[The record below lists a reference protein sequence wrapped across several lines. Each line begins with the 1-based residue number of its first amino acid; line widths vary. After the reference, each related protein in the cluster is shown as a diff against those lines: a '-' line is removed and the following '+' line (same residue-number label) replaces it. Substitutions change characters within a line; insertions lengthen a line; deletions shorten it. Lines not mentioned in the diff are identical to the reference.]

1 MKRKLSI
8 LLAAAMVTSML
19 PVGVLGATKND
30 ITSTPQMTTNSE
42 WSIKEGNVDRAP
54 QVVFEASN
62 DILAGEQVTLTLT
75 GAEWAFYEIGNY
87 DSNSSDVR
95 NAVQYVDGKDPD
107 TEKQKRAPWI
117 SDKVASS
124 NTSDRQMVDPD
135 GTALNNRVAEQNLK
149 AAARVYVH
157 SRNSDGTVP
166 TTDYDPGSTSGDNVT
181 VDTSVTQIS
190 VSDRVYADSSKYNDI
205 YGTNGVYATYKTNKQ
220 IYDAAVLAYNT
231 AESEFNYAKS
241 HYDSLSSDAEKAI
254 YLQDTLRPAQNKF
267 NETQTAKNNAATT
280 LKSSI
285 QIVNTEINNLK
296 TNSSSNKS
304 SLERL
309 ALTYNTA
316 KSRVDTLISAGLD
329 PNAPNSG
336 SVANKTALQEL
347 TEAAAAFNT
356 LARNTQNKVYSTD
369 DGIGNGVDLGVN
381 NVPTYVLG
389 TDANGK
395 IIIINYDFSP
405 VNTTTKS
412 VGKINFK
419 EVQFEAH
426 NVLSF
431 RLNQNIAKGDKI
443 AIPLLVKVYESSPT
457 VEITSPTGQFTS
469 SNFTI
474 ASVSTA
480 TTIATTGSTPS
491 FADTANL
498 EPIVI
503 SESTPGAFKSND
515 RYTNFIRLTLPSG
528 FAWVKTGT
536 SPWSKVTTGTGVT
549 YEKSGGLDVSGWI
562 TSNNSSINRNANIG
576 NNYDVN
582 NEIRYR
588 AGSAIIDP
596 DDNGVLIISLYH
608 DNTFKYNT
616 EDNAISKITLS
627 NAKISSKKATAKEG
641 DVTVNITGQNVT
653 SQKLTI
659 ARYGDY
665 KILFDVKD
673 GTVVDRVAGRSY
685 LKDSDN
691 VKSSVVRF
699 EENVENSWYP
709 ERRTE
714 FVVNKG
720 NIRAVDVKVLD
731 SVTSAGNGK
740 ADENGISHSELVNGV
755 TVTNTVEDL
764 SGNAITEAN
773 VKKDT
778 VLDGDNEKD
787 YKRGY
792 FKGGTRDFGDYLYI
806 TSNEGSN
813 RDFRRFVMNEFNVAS
828 TLNNIKTGERKSRT
842 QMELTFYVEV
852 EALSDGWNKPEDK
865 DLTLTLQGGAVAEK
879 DQRTIKI
886 TNLKEPL
893 TISEYKTT
901 DVNLGYQDVKL
912 DTITVTENFVGGF
925 QPVFN
930 SPSILG
936 NDDLK
941 FRAVTTDSLKDNA
954 SASAGLG
961 DNEAA
966 DTPQG
971 VTDGKVVGDVLIKDH
986 KVIRESTEISKIMIS
1001 PKVDLVRYIPVGKYP
1016 IEIQNIDELGT
1027 DKELPDFIN
1036 VITAAENQTTN
1047 YASDV
1052 KIVVD
1057 GKTTVMKVGDK
1068 EFTMNAPAFNK
1079 DDLTMLPLRDV
1090 AKALGI
1096 SENNIGYD
1104 DETGYATIGAFN
1116 RIINVKDGSK
1126 IMKLDGGDVPMLGAA
1141 YIDPTTQ
1148 RMYVPIGDLAR
1159 ALNIQTQWD
1168 EATNTATLNPTV
1180 KTGTNADLEV
1190 KTDK

>member
-19 PVGVLGATKND
+19 PVGVLGATENR
-30 ITSTPQMTTNSE
+30 ITAVPQMTTNSE
-42 WSIKEGNVDRAP
+42 WSIKEGNVNTAP
-54 QVVFEASN
+54 QLVFEASN
-62 DILAGEQVTLTLT
+62 DITAGEQVTLTLT
-75 GAEWAFYEIGNY
+75 GAEWAFYNIGNY
-87 DSNSSDVR
+87 DTNSNDVR
-95 NAVQYVDGKDPD
+95 NAVQYTQGTDPD
-107 TEKQKRAPWI
+107 TGKTKYAPWI

-124 NTSDRQMVDPD
+124 NTIERQSVDPD
-135 GTALNNRVAEQNLK
+135 GTSLSNSVAEQNLK
-149 AAARVYVH
+149 AAARVYVQ
-157 SRNSDGTVP
+157 SRNTDGSTP
-166 TTDYDPGSTSGDNVT
+166 TTDYDPGSSSGDNVT
-181 VDTSVTQIS
+181 VDTSVTKLT
-190 VSDRVYADSSKYNDI
+190 VTDRVYANANDYNSI
-205 YGTNGVYATYKTNKQ
+205 YNGTNTPYT
-220 IYDAAVLAYNT
+220 AYNT
-231 AESEFNYAKS
+231 ALNNYNTAVANYNTALNDLNSKKATYNNMAAG
-241 HYDSLSSDAEKAI
+241 YDKDYYYTTTMI
-254 YLQDTLRPAQNKF
+254 PAQNAHDVA
-267 NETQTAKNNAATT
+267 ETAKNNTATVLKSAIQVINSRIDTLRTTSASNRSNLTT
-280 LKSSI
+280 LAS
-285 QIVNTEINNLK
+285 
-296 TNSSSNKS
+296 
-304 SLERL
+304 
-309 ALTYNTA
+309 TYNTA
-316 KSRVDTLISAGLD
+316 KANLDSLISLNIATPAD
-329 PNAPNSG
+329 YQKVYDA
-336 SVANKTALQEL
+336 AL
-347 TEAAAAFNT
+347 AFNNKAT
-356 LARNTQNKVYSTD
+356 ETQNKIISSN
-369 DGIGNGVDLGVN
+369 DGVSSSETLADVAY
-381 NVPTYVLG
+381 VPY
-389 TDANGK
+389 TDATG
-395 IIIINYDFSP
+395 
-405 VNTTTKS
+405 NTTYPVTASRDATKT

-419 EVQFEAH
+419 EVNFEAY

-431 RLNQNIAKGDKI
+431 RLNQNIVKGDKI
-443 AIPLLVKVYESSPT
+443 AIPLLVKVYETSPT
-457 VEITSPTGQFTS
+457 VQITSPTGQFTS

-480 TTIATTGSTPS
+480 ATVVTTGSTPS

-549 YEKSGGLDVSGWI
+549 YEKSGGLDVSGWV
-562 TSNNSSINRNANIG
+562 TSTNSSINRNANITTG
-576 NNYDVN
+576 TSND
-582 NEIRYR
+582 EARYR

-596 DDNGVLIISLYH
+596 NDNGVLVVALSA
-608 DNTFKYNT
+608 DNSFKYNT
-616 EDNAISKITLS
+616 EVNAISKITVT

-641 DVTVNITGQNVT
+641 DVTANITGQNVT
-653 SQKLTI
+653 SQKLTL
-659 ARYGDY
+659 AVYGDY

-720 NIRAVDVKVLD
+720 DIRAVDVKVLD
-731 SVTSAGNGK
+731 SVTSAGDGT
-740 ADENGISHSELVNGV
+740 ATDLGISHGELVNGV

-764 SGNAITEAN
+764 SGNTITQAN
-773 VKKDT
+773 VDKDT

-787 YKRGY
+787 FKRGY

-852 EALSDGWNKPEDK
+852 KALSDGWNKPEDK

-901 DVNLGYQDVKL
+901 DVNLGYQNVPL
-912 DTITVTENFVGGF
+912 DTVTVTENFVAGF

-930 SPSILG
+930 SPAVKG

-941 FRAVTTDSLKDNA
+941 FRVMTTDALKDNA
-954 SASAGLG
+954 SAGAGLG
-961 DNEAA
+961 ANEAA

-986 KVIRESTEISKIMIS
+986 KVIRESSEISKIMIT
-1001 PKVDLVRYIPVGKYP
+1001 PTVDLVRYIPVGKYP
-1016 IEIQNIDELGT
+1016 VELQHIDELGSNV
-1027 DKELPDFIN
+1027 ELPDFIN

>member
-19 PVGVLGATKND
+19 PVGVLGATSNS

-42 WSIKEGNVDRAP
+42 WSIKEGNVNTAP
-54 QVVFEASN
+54 QLVFEANN
-62 DILAGEQVTLTLT
+62 DMSAGEQVTLTLT
-75 GAEWAFYEIGNY
+75 GAEWAFYNIGNY
-87 DSNSSDVR
+87 DTNSNDVR
-95 NAVQYVDGKDPD
+95 NAVQYTQGTDPD
-107 TEKQKRAPWI
+107 TGKTKYAPWI

-124 NTSDRQMVDPD
+124 NTIERQSVDPD
-135 GTALNNRVAEQNLK
+135 GTSLSNSVAEQNLK
-149 AAARVYVH
+149 AAARVYVY
-157 SRNSDGTVP
+157 SRNDGGSTP
-166 TTDYDPGSTSGDNVT
+166 TTDYDPGSSSGDNVT
-181 VDTSVTQIS
+181 VDTSVTKLT
-190 VSDRVYADSSKYNDI
+190 VTDRVYADAADYNIIYAPSTSTTKSPYSVYSEALNDYNRKVSDYNIALNDLNSKKAIYNNMTA
-205 YGTNGVYATYKTNKQ
+205 G
-220 IYDAAVLAYNT
+220 YDKDLYYDETMKPAQTAYNT
-231 AESEFNYAKS
+231 AETAKNAAATFLKS
-241 HYDSLSSDAEKAI
+241 AI
-254 YLQDTLRPAQNKF
+254 QVINGRIDTLRTKSASNRS
-267 NETQTAKNNAATT
+267 NLTT
-280 LKSSI
+280 LAS
-285 QIVNTEINNLK
+285 
-296 TNSSSNKS
+296 
-304 SLERL
+304 
-309 ALTYNTA
+309 TYNTA
-316 KSRVDTLISAGLD
+316 KANLDSLISLGIATPANYQEVD
-329 PNAPNSG
+329 NA
-336 SVANKTALQEL
+336 AL
-347 TEAAAAFNT
+347 AFNNK
-356 LARNTQNKVYSTD
+356 AKETQGKNVSSN
-369 DGIGNGVDLGVN
+369 DGVSLNEIAEVNYVPDTSGNYPV
-381 NVPTYVLG
+381 TASS
-389 TDANGK
+389 DA
-395 IIIINYDFSP
+395 
-405 VNTTTKS
+405 TKT

-419 EVQFEAH
+419 EVNFEAY

-431 RLNQNIAKGDKI
+431 RLNQNIVKGDKI
-443 AIPLLVKVYESSPT
+443 AIPLLVKVYETSPT
-457 VEITSPTGQFTS
+457 VQITSPTGQFTS

-480 TTIATTGSTPS
+480 ATVVTTGSTPS

-549 YEKSGGLDVSGWI
+549 YEKSGGLDVSGWV
-562 TSNNSSINRNANIG
+562 TSTNSSINRNANITTG
-576 NNYDVN
+576 TSND
-582 NEIRYR
+582 EARYR

-596 DDNGVLIISLYH
+596 NDNGVLVVALSA
-608 DNTFKYNT
+608 DNSFKYNT
-616 EDNAISKITLS
+616 EVNAISKITVTG
-627 NAKISSKKATAKEG
+627 AKISSKKATAKEG
-641 DVTVNITGQNVT
+641 DVTANITGQNVT
-653 SQKLTI
+653 SQKLTL
-659 ARYGDY
+659 AVYGDY

-720 NIRAVDVKVLD
+720 DIRAVDVKVLD
-731 SVTSAGNGK
+731 SVTSAGDGT
-740 ADENGISHSELVNGV
+740 ATDLGISHGELVNGV

-773 VKKDT
+773 VKKDS

-852 EALSDGWNKPEDK
+852 KALSDGWNKPEDK

-901 DVNLGYQDVKL
+901 DVNLGYQNVPL
-912 DTITVTENFVGGF
+912 DTVTVTENFVAGF

-930 SPSILG
+930 SPAVKG

-941 FRAVTTDSLKDNA
+941 FRVMTTDALKDNA
-954 SASAGLG
+954 SAGAGLG

-986 KVIRESTEISKIMIS
+986 KVIRESSEISKIMIT
-1001 PKVDLVRYIPVGKYP
+1001 PTVDLVRYIPVGKYP
-1016 IEIQNIDELGT
+1016 VELQHIDELGSNV
-1027 DKELPDFIN
+1027 ELPDFIN

>member
-19 PVGVLGATKND
+19 PVGVLGATSNS

-42 WSIKEGNVDRAP
+42 WSIKEGNVNTAP
-54 QVVFEASN
+54 QLVFEANN
-62 DILAGEQVTLTLT
+62 DISAGEQVTLTLT
-75 GAEWAFYEIGNY
+75 GAEWAFYNIGNY
-87 DSNSSDVR
+87 DTNSNDVR
-95 NAVQYVDGKDPD
+95 NAVQYTQGTDPD
-107 TEKQKRAPWI
+107 TGKTKYAPWI
-117 SDKVASS
+117 SDKVAAS
-124 NTSDRQMVDPD
+124 NTIERQSVDPD
-135 GTALNNRVAEQNLK
+135 GTSLSNSVAEQNLK
-149 AAARVYVH
+149 AAARVYVY
-157 SRNSDGTVP
+157 SRNDGGSTP
-166 TTDYDPGSTSGDNVT
+166 TTDYDPGSSSGDNVT
-181 VDTSVTQIS
+181 VDTSVTKLT
-190 VSDRVYADSSKYNDI
+190 VTDRVYADANDYNSI
-205 YGTNGVYATYKTNKQ
+205 YNNTNSPYT
-220 IYDAAVLAYNT
+220 AYNT
-231 AESEFNYAKS
+231 ALNNYNTAVSTYNTALNDLNSK
-241 HYDSLSSDAEKAI
+241 KAI
-254 YLQDTLRPAQNKF
+254 YNNMAAGYDKDHYYTDTMLPAQNAHDVAETAKNTTATSLKTAIQVINSRIDTLRATSASNRS
-267 NETQTAKNNAATT
+267 NLTT
-280 LKSSI
+280 LAS
-285 QIVNTEINNLK
+285 
-296 TNSSSNKS
+296 
-304 SLERL
+304 
-309 ALTYNTA
+309 TYNTA
-316 KSRVDTLISAGLD
+316 KANLDSLISLD
-329 PNAPNSG
+329 IATPADYQK
-336 SVANKTALQEL
+336 VDDAAL
-347 TEAAAAFNT
+347 AFNNK
-356 LARNTQNKVYSTD
+356 AKETQGKNVSSN
-369 DGIGNGVDLGVN
+369 DGVSLNEIAEVNYVPDTSGNYPV
-381 NVPTYVLG
+381 TASS
-389 TDANGK
+389 DA
-395 IIIINYDFSP
+395 
-405 VNTTTKS
+405 TKT

-419 EVQFEAH
+419 EVNFEAY

-431 RLNQNIAKGDKI
+431 RLNQNIVKGDKI
-443 AIPLLVKVYESSPT
+443 AIPLLVKVYETSPT
-457 VEITSPTGQFTS
+457 VQITSPTGQFTS

-480 TTIATTGSTPS
+480 ATVVTTGSTPS

-549 YEKSGGLDVSGWI
+549 YEKSGGLDVSGWV
-562 TSNNSSINRNANIG
+562 TSTNSSINRNANITTG
-576 NNYDVN
+576 TSND
-582 NEIRYR
+582 EARYR

-596 DDNGVLIISLYH
+596 NDNGVLVVALSA
-608 DNTFKYNT
+608 DNSFKYNT
-616 EDNAISKITLS
+616 EVNAISKITVTG
-627 NAKISSKKATAKEG
+627 AKISSKKATAKEG
-641 DVTVNITGQNVT
+641 DVTANITGQNVT
-653 SQKLTI
+653 SQKLTL
-659 ARYGDY
+659 AVYGDY

-720 NIRAVDVKVLD
+720 DIRAVDVKVLD
-731 SVTSAGNGK
+731 SVTSAGDGT
-740 ADENGISHSELVNGV
+740 ATDLGISHGELVNGV

-764 SGNAITEAN
+764 SGNTITQAN
-773 VKKDT
+773 VDKDT

-787 YKRGY
+787 FKRGY

-852 EALSDGWNKPEDK
+852 KALSDGWNKPEDK

-901 DVNLGYQDVKL
+901 DVNLGYQNVPL
-912 DTITVTENFVGGF
+912 DTVTVTENFVAGF

-930 SPSILG
+930 SPAVKG

-941 FRAVTTDSLKDNA
+941 FRVMTTDALKDNA
-954 SASAGLG
+954 SAGAGLG
-961 DNEAA
+961 ANEAA

-986 KVIRESTEISKIMIS
+986 KVIRESSEISKIMIT
-1001 PKVDLVRYIPVGKYP
+1001 PTVDLVRYIPVGKYP
-1016 IEIQNIDELGT
+1016 VELQHIDELGSNV
-1027 DKELPDFIN
+1027 ELPDFIN

-1190 KTDK
+1190 KTAE

>member
-19 PVGVLGATKND
+19 PMGVSGATLNS
-30 ITSTPQMTTNSE
+30 ITAVPQMTTNSE
-42 WSIKEGNVDRAP
+42 WSFREGNVNLAP
-54 QVVFEASN
+54 QIVFEANN
-62 DILAGEQVTLTLT
+62 DITAGEQVTLTLT
-75 GAEWAFYEIGNY
+75 GAEWAFYDNVDSEGNY
-87 DSNSSDVR
+87 TGSS
-95 NAVQYVDGKDPD
+95 
-107 TEKQKRAPWI
+107 
-117 SDKVASS
+117 SASS
-124 NTSDRQMVDPD
+124 IDPD
-135 GTALNNRVAEQNLK
+135 GTALSNSVAEQNLK
-149 AAARVYVH
+149 AAAKKHVY
-157 SRNSDGTVP
+157 SKNSDGTTPVL
-166 TTDYDPGSTSGDNVT
+166 DYDTGSSSGENVDVNT
-181 VDTSVTQIS
+181 NITKLT
-190 VSDRVYADSSKYNDI
+190 VSDRVYANASD
-205 YGTNGVYATYKTNKQ
+205 
-220 IYDAAVLAYNT
+220 YNT
-231 AESEFNYAKS
+231 TYNAYYGIYSTAKRDYDDAVTVS
-241 HYDSLSSDAEKAI
+241 NNASKDFEAGKKHYEGLTDATEKAL
-254 YLQDTLRPAQNKF
+254 YLQTLTNL
-267 NETQTAKNNAATT
+267 QTVANN
-280 LKSSI
+280 
-285 QIVNTEINNLK
+285 
-296 TNSSSNKS
+296 
-304 SLERL
+304 
-309 ALTYNTA
+309 A
-316 KSRVDTLISAGLD
+316 KSRVNELATPLKEAISTLNNSIGTLKINSA
-329 PNAPNSG
+329 
-336 SVANKTALQEL
+336 ANRSSLSSALSQYNTALSTVNSLRSGGLSVGDPTFDNALKDLQNKAIAFNDIAIKTKDKTSHTDGKDGI
-347 TEAAAAFNT
+347 TEAPTSA
-356 LARNTQNKVYSTD
+356 NTQVEKVMAYLPS
-369 DGIGNGVDLGVN
+369 DGITPIY
-381 NVPTYVLG
+381 PT
-389 TDANGK
+389 TT
-395 IIIINYDFSP
+395 
-405 VNTTTKS
+405 NTTDTTKT

-419 EVQFEAH
+419 EVQYQAY
-426 NVLSF
+426 NVVSF
-431 RLNQNIAKGDKI
+431 RLNQDIQKGDKI
-443 AIPLLVKVYESSPT
+443 AVPLLVKVYETSPT
-457 VEITSPTGQFTS
+457 VQVTSPTGQFS
-469 SNFTI
+469 SNTYTI
-474 ASVSTA
+474 ASVSSASTVV
-480 TTIATTGSTPS
+480 TVGSTPS

-503 SESTPGAFKSND
+503 AESTPGAFKSNS
-515 RYTNFIRLTLPSG
+515 RYTNYIKFTLPSG

-536 SPWSKVTTGTGVT
+536 ADITEVETTTGVRYT
-549 YEKSGGLDVSGWI
+549 KSSGFDVSGWVS
-562 TSNNSSINRNANIG
+562 SNNSDINNNTNINATG
-576 NNYDVN
+576 VN
-582 NEIRYR
+582 NADRYR
-588 AGSAIIDP
+588 AGAAIIDP
-596 DDNGVLIISLYH
+596 NDNGVLLVVLK
-608 DNTFKYNT
+608 DKEYNT
-616 EDNAISKITLS
+616 MPNAISNITVS
-627 NAKISSKKATAKEG
+627 GAKISSKKSTAKEG
-641 DVTVNITGQNVT
+641 DVTANVTGENVT
-653 SQKLTI
+653 SQKLTL
-659 ARYGDY
+659 AKYGDY

-720 NIRAVDVKVLD
+720 DIRAVDVKVLD
-731 SVTSAGNGK
+731 SVTSAGDGT
-740 ADENGISHSELVNGV
+740 ATDLGVSHGELVNGV

-764 SGNAITEAN
+764 SGIAIN
-773 VKKDT
+773 QGNRDKD
-778 VLDGDNEKD
+778 VLDGDNKKD
-787 YKRGY
+787 YDMGY

-828 TLNNIKTGERKSRT
+828 TLNNIKTGERRSRT

-852 EALSDGWNKPEDK
+852 GALSDGWNKPEDK

-912 DTITVTENFVGGF
+912 DTVTVTENFVGGF
-925 QPVFN
+925 QPVYTAAG
-930 SPSILG
+930 IKKG
-936 NDDLK
+936 DDLK
-941 FRAVTTDSLKDNA
+941 FRLVTTDALKDNA
-954 SASAGLG
+954 TASAGLG
-961 DNEAA
+961 DNEIA

-971 VTDGKVVGDVLIKDH
+971 VTDGKVVGDILVKDH
-986 KVIRESTEISKIMIS
+986 KIIRESSEISKVMIS

-1016 IEIQNIDELGT
+1016 IELQNIDELGT

-1190 KTDK
+1190 KTAE

>member
-19 PVGVLGATKND
+19 PVGVLGSTSNK

-42 WSIKEGNVDRAP
+42 WSIKEGNIDRAP
-54 QVVFEASN
+54 QLVFEANN
-62 DILAGEQVTLTLT
+62 DISAGEQVTLTLT
-75 GAEWAFYEIGNY
+75 GAEWAFYRTGSY
-87 DSNSSDVR
+87 DNTYSTDSR
-95 NAVQYVDGKDPD
+95 NAVQYTNGTDPD
-107 TEKQKRAPWI
+107 TGKAKKAPWI
-117 SDKVASS
+117 SDKE
-124 NTSDRQMVDPD
+124 TSTSTIERQSIDPD
-135 GTALNNRVAEQNLK
+135 GTSLNNQVAEQNLK
-149 AAARVYVH
+149 AAARVHVQ
-157 SRNSDGTVP
+157 SRNDGESTAP
-166 TTDYDPGSTSGDNVT
+166 TEDYSGGSTTPDNVD
-181 VDTSVTQIS
+181 VDTNVITSLS
-190 VSDRVYADSSKYNDI
+190 VSEQVY
-205 YGTNGVYATYKTNKQ
+205 
-220 IYDAAVLAYNT
+220 
-231 AESEFNYAKS
+231 
-241 HYDSLSSDAEKAI
+241 
-254 YLQDTLRPAQNKF
+254 
-267 NETQTAKNNAATT
+267 
-280 LKSSI
+280 
-285 QIVNTEINNLK
+285 
-296 TNSSSNKS
+296 
-304 SLERL
+304 
-309 ALTYNTA
+309 
-316 KSRVDTLISAGLD
+316 
-329 PNAPNSG
+329 
-336 SVANKTALQEL
+336 ANKTDMLSVYGTYDYTNPTSNSLVGQYNTRKSAYTLAKAETDSAKNAYDTKKAQYDSMQAGYDKDSFKDEVDAARTFYNSKVKTSNDRANELKASISALQSELNTLRKNASDNLNNLQKYANDYRVNKASADNAYNIYEVDKTNPSFQLTYANAVKSL
-347 TEAAAAFNT
+347 TEAVFNYNT
-356 LARNTQNKVYSTD
+356 LVPNINN
-369 DGIGNGVDLGVN
+369 NGTLEA
-381 NVPTYVLG
+381 PTKLETYKIG
-389 TDANGK
+389 TDPANYTK
-395 IIIINYDFSP
+395 TLHIP
-405 VNTTTKS
+405 NTKEDYKA
-412 VGKINFK
+412 VGRINFK
-419 EVQFEAH
+419 EVQFQAH

-431 RLNQNIAKGDKI
+431 RLNQNIVKGDKI

-480 TTIATTGSTPS
+480 TTVASVGSVPS

-503 SESTPGAFKSND
+503 AESTPGAFRNND
-515 RYTNFIRLTLPSG
+515 RYTNFIKLTLPSG

-536 SPWSKVTTGTGVT
+536 SPWSTVTTGTGLDYT
-549 YEKSGGLDVSGWI
+549 KTGGLDVSGWV
-562 TSNNSSINRNANIG
+562 TSNNASINRGAADNAN
-576 NNYDVN
+576 D
-582 NEIRYR
+582 RYK

-596 DDNGVLIISLYH
+596 DDNGVLVIALH
-608 DNTFKYNT
+608 NDNTFKYNT
-616 EDNAISKITLS
+616 EDNAISRITVTG
-627 NAKISSKKATAKEG
+627 AKISSKKATAKEG
-641 DVTVNITGQNVT
+641 DVTANITGQNVT
-653 SQKLTI
+653 SQKLTL

-731 SVTSAGNGK
+731 SVTNAGDGTST
-740 ADENGISHSELVNGV
+740 DLGISHSELVNGV
-755 TVTNTVEDL
+755 TVTNAIEDL
-764 SGNAITEAN
+764 SGNAITDAN
-773 VKKDT
+773 FKKGS
-778 VLDGDNEKD
+778 VLDDDNEKD

-852 EALSDGWNKPEDK
+852 PALSDGWNKPEDK

-1068 EFTMNAPAFNK
+1068 DYTMNAPAFNK

-1159 ALNIQTQWD
+1159 ALNIQTNWD